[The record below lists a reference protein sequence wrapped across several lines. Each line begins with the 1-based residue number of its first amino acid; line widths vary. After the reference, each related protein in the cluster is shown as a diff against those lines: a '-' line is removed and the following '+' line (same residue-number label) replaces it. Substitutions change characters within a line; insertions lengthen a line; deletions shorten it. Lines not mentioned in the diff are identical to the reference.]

1 MNEMGEMVGGEQ
13 RDMVNQIED
22 NLIEVR
28 HNMQDTNEQMD
39 QAIVYQKKSKKKYI
53 CVVATIVVILLIAF
67 GLLYFLV
74 INK

>member
-13 RDMVNQIED
+13 RDMVNQIDD
-22 NLIEVR
+22 NLIAVK
-28 HNMQDTNEQMD
+28 HNLQDTNEEMD

-53 CVVATIVVILLIAF
+53 CIIGTIVVILLVAF
-67 GLLYFLV
+67 GLIYFLI